1 MEDIVFAVFPIRER
15 RMVGAG
21 LLDRLGRFDD
31 LLLLLVFWKTLL
43 ALEAVLVRC
52 LEVHSVRINDLGFL
66 LQVEG

>member
-1 MEDIVFAVFPIRER
+1 MEDIVFAVFPVWER

-21 LLDRLGRFDD
+21 LLDRLRRFDD

-43 ALEAVLVRC
+43 TLEAVLVRC